1 MKTEITIFV
10 IFMTDPTTQRR
21 ARKSGTTG
29 IIRPPWI
36 FSKYYRV
43 NVYLMFASRR
53 SLMESHTR
61 EEKCAKIKGES
72 VYSHEYAN

>member
-1 MKTEITIFV
+1 MTIFV

-29 IIRPPWI
+29 NTRPPWI

-53 SLMESHTR
+53 LLMKSHAR
-61 EEKCAKIKGES
+61 EEKCAKMKVES
-72 VYSHEYAN
+72 IYSHEYAN